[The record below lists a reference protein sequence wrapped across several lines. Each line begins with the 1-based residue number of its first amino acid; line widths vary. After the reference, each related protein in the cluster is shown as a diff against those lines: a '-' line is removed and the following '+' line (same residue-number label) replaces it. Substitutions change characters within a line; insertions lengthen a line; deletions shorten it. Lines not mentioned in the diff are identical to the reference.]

1 MDPEE
6 LKQRN
11 FRSELVFSTSRSSG
25 PGGQNVNKVST
36 RVELRFC
43 IASTLLLSEYEKE
56 LLLRKLKN
64 RINKELELVLV
75 AQEGRTQ
82 LQNKMI
88 VIDKFYD
95 LVAKALT
102 LPVKRRQTRPTL
114 TSRFRRLDE
123 KKIRSNIKKLRK
135 GEKPSEEE

>member
-1 MDPEE
+1 MNPDE
-6 LKQRN
+6 LKKRS
-11 FRSELVFSTSRSSG
+11 FHSELIYSASRSSG
-25 PGGQNVNKVST
+25 PGGQNINKVST
-36 RVELRFC
+36 KVELRFR
-43 IASTLLLSEYEKE
+43 IDTTTLLTDAEKE
-56 LLLRKLKN
+56 ILCKKLRNKIN
-64 RINKELELVLV
+64 REMELVLV
-75 AQEGRTQ
+75 SQQGRTQ

-88 VIDKFYD
+88 VTDKFYD